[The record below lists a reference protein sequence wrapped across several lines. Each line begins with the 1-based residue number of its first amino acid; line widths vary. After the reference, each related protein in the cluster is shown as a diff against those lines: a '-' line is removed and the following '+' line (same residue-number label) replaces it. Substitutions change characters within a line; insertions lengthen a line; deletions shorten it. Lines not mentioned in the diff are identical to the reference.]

1 MVDFSEEERNMT
13 YLEKCFCEY
22 LIHLVLSHHL
32 YQNQLI
38 SLVDVK
44 KWYSG
49 LIPGDCTKRDLTGMI
64 SCAPRVIWLHSEG

>member
-1 MVDFSEEERNMT
+1 MVDFPEEERNMT

-38 SLVDVK
+38 SLEDVK
-44 KWYSG
+44 K
-49 LIPGDCTKRDLTGMI
+49 
-64 SCAPRVIWLHSEG
+64 